1 MRKSRFGIPYFEI
14 GLATILIGILALVW
28 FERAWYYRELTEKAV
43 FEMNVRQ
50 MRSGLQL
57 EKARRIL
64 AGEPLSSLERSN
76 PVHYLESAPEHYHG
90 EQDALDEQIVR
101 KRGWTFVRKDGALY
115 YYPLIDRH
123 LRASAPMLAMQIDN
137 DLRITTPYQWF

>member
-14 GLATILIGILALVW
+14 GLATILVCILALVW

-50 MRSGLQL
+50 MRSALQL

-64 AGEPLSSLERSN
+64 AGEALSGLERSN
-76 PVHYLESAPEHYHG
+76 PVRYLEKAPEHYHG
-90 EQDALDEQIVR
+90 ELDALDEQLVR
-101 KRGWTFVRKDGALY
+101 KSGWTFVRKEGALY
-115 YYPLIDRH
+115 YSPLIHRH
-123 LRASAPMLAMQIDN
+123 LRASAPVLAMRIDN